1 MTNKPG
7 LSERDVRKWKGH
19 PVCVVMKNGSYYVGV
34 IEKVENGSVL
44 FAGRKGRKK
53 FDSAAF
59 RQADRARV
67 SGFFPGMMNPFG
79 AGWGMNAGGSN
90 AGLGGLMSGFGQNA
104 GFGQGAGAGGLG
116 GLMGTFQKAWPGI
129 KMGIGMMK
137 TIMPLLGGLKI

>member
-7 LSERDVRKWKGH
+7 LSVRDVRKWKGH
-19 PVCVVMKNGSYYVGV
+19 PVCVVMKNGSFYVGV

-44 FAGRKGRKK
+44 FAGRKGRTK
-53 FDSAAF
+53 FDRSAF
-59 RQADRARV
+59 RQADRVRV
-67 SGFFPGMMNPFG
+67 SGFFPEMMNTFG
-79 AGWGMNAGGSN
+79 SGWGLNPGGSN

-104 GFGQGAGAGGLG
+104 GFGGLG
-116 GLMGTFQKAWPGI
+116 GLMGTVQKAWPGI